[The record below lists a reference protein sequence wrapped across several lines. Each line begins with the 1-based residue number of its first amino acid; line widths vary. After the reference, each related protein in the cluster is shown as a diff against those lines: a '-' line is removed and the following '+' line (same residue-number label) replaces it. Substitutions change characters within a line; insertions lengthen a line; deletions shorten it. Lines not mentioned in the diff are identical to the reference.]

1 MKKDKGRAE
10 VKNVTC
16 AVRLDKPLYDR
27 LVEVSEQSH
36 KTLSEII
43 RAGILNELDRRR
55 KELINKE
62 LEMNSLENELAQ
74 VRKLKE
80 QLSQI
85 IDKAS

>member
-1 MKKDKGRAE
+1 MNE

-27 LVEVSEQSH
+27 LIDISQKSH

-43 RAGILNELDRRR
+43 RSGIVAELEKRTKEVLQSELDMTV
-55 KELINKE
+55 
-62 LEMNSLENELAQ
+62 LEQELAQ

-80 QLSQI
+80 EMEALL
-85 IDKAS
+85 KRRK

>member
-1 MKKDKGRAE
+1 MKKLKENPE

-27 LVEVSEQSH
+27 LVEVSEKSH

-55 KELINKE
+55 KELITKE
-62 LEMNSLENELAQ
+62 LEMSSLEKELAQ
-74 VRKLKE
+74 VRQLKE
-80 QLSQI
+80 ELTQI
-85 IDKAS
+85 IDKAQ

>member
-1 MKKDKGRAE
+1 MTNE

-27 LVEVSEQSH
+27 LVGISQKSH

-43 RAGILNELDRRR
+43 RAGILQELDQQQTALV
-55 KELINKE
+55 KKE
-62 LEMNSLENELAQ
+62 LEMTELENELNQ

-80 QLSQI
+80 EMETLLS
-85 IDKAS
+85 KKKVS